1 MTNDTLFS
9 QVAAWQEGTPW
20 GRFLDAG
27 TGEHSLRWL
36 TGLKTERWTAIT
48 GDPTRAS
55 SLRERFGPR
64 MRPGDQVIAGNW
76 TDPGLLQGQRF
87 DVVLADYLMGAI
99 DGFAPYFQD
108 QLLERLRPMVGQA
121 LYIIGLEPFP
131 DTAPHSGGRL
141 ILEIARLRDACIL
154 LAGHRCYR
162 EFPRAWMLR
171 QLERAGFQVQ
181 QQRSVPI
188 LFGERYIRGQLGV
201 CRRKLP
207 LFQDRAVARE
217 VERHIHDLERQALA
231 HLSRHGRIP
240 FGEDYI
246 IRATPQGAP

>member
-1 MTNDTLFS
+1 MTDTLFS
-9 QVAAWQEGTPW
+9 QVAAWQEGAPW

-36 TGLKTERWTAIT
+36 TSLKTERWTAIT
-48 GDPTRAS
+48 GDPTRAA
-55 SLRERFGPR
+55 SLRERFGHQL
-64 MRPGDQVIAGNW
+64 RPQDQILAGNW
-76 TDPGLLQGQRF
+76 LDPGLLEGQRF

-108 QLLERLRPMVGQA
+108 QLLGRLRPLVGQT
-121 LYIIGLEPFP
+121 LYLIGLEPFP
-131 DTAPHSGGRL
+131 DAAPHAGGRL

-162 EFPRAWMLR
+162 EYPLTWMVR
-171 QLERAGFQVQ
+171 HLERAGFQVQ
-181 QQRSVPI
+181 RQRSVPI
-188 LFGERYIRGQLGV
+188 LFGERYLRGQLGV

-217 VERHIHDLERQALA
+217 VERHIQDLERRALA
-231 HLSRHGRIP
+231 HVARHGRIP

-246 IRATPQGAP
+246 LQACPQEAP